1 MNTAQQK
8 HFDSLYQ
15 EHINALIRQG
25 KSKVTVDS
33 YARALRRISAFFDKC
48 PDQLSLSDLKDYFT
62 SLVSSHSWSTVKV
75 DRNGLQL
82 FYKHVLG
89 KEWIWVD
96 IVKPPLVRSLPD
108 ILSAGEI
115 SRMINATR
123 EAKYQTFILTTY
135 SMGLRLGETLN
146 LTIADIDA
154 DYPRVHI
161 RRGKGHKDRYVALPR
176 MTLLALRRYWASHR
190 HPSLIFPA
198 GKNAI
203 MRSKAAVPMDRGGIQ
218 KSFKAIAKSCG
229 IQKHVYVHT
238 LRHCYGAH
246 LVELGLN
253 LRAVQ
258 EEMGH
263 GSPKTTAL
271 YTQLTETSQQN
282 TLDLINTMVNRLTVS
297 LDGEA

>member
-8 HFDSLYQ
+8 HFDALYEQ
-15 EHINALIRQG
+15 HISALTRQG
-25 KSKVTVDS
+25 KSKVTIDS
-33 YARALRRISAFFDKC
+33 YARAVRRITTAFDKC
-48 PDQLSLSDLKDYFT
+48 PDQLSLNDIKDHFT
-62 SLVSSHSWSTVKV
+62 NLIATHSWSTVKI
-75 DRNGLQL
+75 DRNGLQF

-89 KEWIWVD
+89 KEWRWVD
-96 IVKPPLVRSLPD
+96 IVKPPQVKSLPD

-115 SRMINATR
+115 SSMINGTR
-123 EAKYQTFILTTY
+123 EARYQTFILTAY

-176 MTLLALRRYWASHR
+176 VTLLALRRYWASHR
-190 HPSLIFPA
+190 HPTLIFPA
-198 GKNAI
+198 GKDATA
-203 MRSKAAVPMDRGGIQ
+203 RASATVPMDRGGIQ
-218 KSFKAIAKSCG
+218 RSFKVIAKSCG
-229 IQKHVYVHT
+229 IQKHVHVHT

-246 LVELGLN
+246 LVELGLH

-263 GSPKTTAL
+263 ACPKTTAL
-271 YTQLTETSQQN
+271 YTQLTLTSQQN
-282 TLDLINTMVNRLTVS
+282 TLDLINAMVNRLTIS
-297 LDGEA
+297 LDGAV